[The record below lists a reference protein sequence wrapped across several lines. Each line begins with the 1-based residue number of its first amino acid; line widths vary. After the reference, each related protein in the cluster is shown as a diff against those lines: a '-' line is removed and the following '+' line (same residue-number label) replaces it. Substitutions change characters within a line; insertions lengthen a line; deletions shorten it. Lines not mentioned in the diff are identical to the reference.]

1 MVDILTT
8 IAAIEWIAL
17 GLLVLWK
24 LKKWNKEFQDL
35 YDDLKE
41 DMERWKE

>member
-1 MVDILTT
+1 MVEILKA
-8 IAAIEWIAL
+8 IAAVEWIAL

-24 LKKWNKEFQDL
+24 LNRWNKVFQEL
-35 YDDLKE
+35 YDELKK